1 MFSQYRSAS
10 EPQYIE
16 ASTIAANSTP
26 NPIMRIGLWP
36 RSIRPIF
43 LSQPNVARRET
54 HRSLDRKACPDL
66 QFNASGAGGKNCC
79 SVSNPERPGWHSRFV
94 TVKGRQCRSLIS
106 RGWELATAPP
116 TGELRL
122 RLSASHLADTWP
134 RFNFTRRSSKMVVAG
149 KVPLIAG

>member
-43 LSQPNVARRET
+43 LSQPNVVSRET

-106 RGWELATAPP
+106 RDWELATAPQLVSSDCDFLPHIGP
-116 TGELRL
+116 TLGPVSTLRAG
-122 RLSASHLADTWP
+122 RARWSWRAKSH
-134 RFNFTRRSSKMVVAG
+134 
-149 KVPLIAG
+149 